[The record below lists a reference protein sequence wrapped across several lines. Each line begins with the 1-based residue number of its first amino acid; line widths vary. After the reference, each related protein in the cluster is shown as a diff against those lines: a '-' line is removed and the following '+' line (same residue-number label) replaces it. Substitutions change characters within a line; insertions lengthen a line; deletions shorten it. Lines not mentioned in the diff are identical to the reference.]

1 MPPITVPESFETAR
15 LRLRPPKLADAQ
27 TIFDSY
33 AQDPMVTRYLVWPPH
48 RSIKTTEKFVSE
60 CIERRAARVAFPY
73 VLTSIA
79 NDRVLGMLELKP
91 HSHGAN
97 IGYVLAREHWG
108 QGLMPEA
115 ARAVVSYALTQ
126 PAIYRVQAFC
136 DVENVASARTLEK
149 IGMTREGM
157 LRRFLV
163 HPAMSSEPRDCYLYA
178 ITR

>member
-1 MPPITVPESFETAR
+1 LILVPNVFETVR
-15 LRLRPPKLADAQ
+15 LRLRPPKPDDAQ
-27 TIFDSY
+27 NIFDSY
-33 AQDPMVTRYLVWPPH
+33 AQDPTVTRYLVWPPH
-48 RSIKTTEKFVSE
+48 RSVETTQKFISD
-60 CIERRAARVAFPY
+60 CIERRAAGTAFPY
-73 VLTSIA
+73 VLTKIA
-79 NDRVLGMLELKP
+79 DDRPLGMLELKL

-115 ARAVVSYALTQ
+115 ARTVVSYALTQ

-136 DVENVASARTLEK
+136 DVENTASARTLEK

-178 ITR
+178 ITK

>member
-1 MPPITVPESFETAR
+1 LILVPDVFETAR
-15 LRLRPPKLADAQ
+15 LRLRPPKPDDAQ
-27 TIFDSY
+27 SIFDSY
-33 AQDPMVTRYLVWPPH
+33 AQDLPVTRYLVWPPH
-48 RSIKTTEKFVSE
+48 RSVETTQKFISD
-60 CIERRAARVAFPY
+60 CIERHAAGTAFPY
-73 VLTSIA
+73 VLTKTA
-79 NDRVLGMLELKP
+79 DDRPLGMLELKP
-91 HSHGAN
+91 HPHGAN

-136 DVENVASARTLEK
+136 DVENTASARTLEK
-149 IGMTREGM
+149 IGMTRDGM

-178 ITR
+178 ITK